1 RDIRRQPPEPGD
13 DPAVGGEVGVGER
26 AVVALAHE
34 FEVALV
40 HLQDRG
46 GGLLRDRQH
55 VLAQRL
61 QGGGDDHVAFRSRR
75 RNSRAANSAAIERP
89 SEKSSRSASSP
100 IASSG
105 QGTTS
110 SSSGSSPGRRSG

>member
-1 RDIRRQPPEPGD
+1 D
-13 DPAVGGEVGVGER
+13 
-26 AVVALAHE
+26 

-40 HLQDRG
+40 DLEDRG
-46 GGLLRDRQH
+46 GGVLRDREH

-61 QGGGDDHVAFRSRR
+61 DGGLVDHACCCSRCR
-75 RNSRAANSAAIERP
+75 YSRAANRAAIERP
-89 SEKSSRSASSP
+89 SEKSSRSASPP

-110 SSSGSSPGRRSG
+110 SSSGSSPGRRSGERSRASTTVGSWLMYTGASDSSRTTSSLRAP